1 MTQHDLYFTHVTRP
15 IQLSTANTDPDH
27 RLLQILAM
35 EPTTADLGGN
45 GEVLDISDKSQS
57 PQNLDI
63 PQTEV
68 DHSHL
73 EEVAEAPQATI
84 TEDQGPPKASL
95 SSKLP
100 AINLTVGSCSV
111 ACATLHRAVPCEAP
125 VTRSL
130 TPLAAEPATQN
141 GSIRPLPGTVA
152 GSTHGNIFSV
162 LESSQKLQTLFIM
175 YPRLRSQLRD
185 IYSATLPPTDDPNTL
200 GSNNDHSYPQFQ
212 RGRGGGRGGIG
223 RGNSSRPGPWNSDR
237 GTQNGIDALGK
248 AKLEFGKAGEGV
260 REYANLVLKLVAADG
275 VDVARLVQDEV
286 AEENAKIIAQLLNG
300 DA

>member
-1 MTQHDLYFTHVTRP
+1 
-15 IQLSTANTDPDH
+15 
-27 RLLQILAM
+27 M
-35 EPTTADLGGN
+35 EPTTADLGGD
-45 GEVLDISDKSQS
+45 GEVLDSSAKSQS

-68 DHSHL
+68 EPSNL
-73 EEVAEAPQATI
+73 EEVAEASEATI
-84 TEDQGPPKASL
+84 TEDQSPPKASL
-95 SSKLP
+95 SSKVCGVCNDQQ
-100 AINLTVGSCSV
+100 ANCSV

-152 GSTHGNIFSV
+152 GSTQGNIFSV
-162 LESSQKLQTLFIM
+162 LESSQKLQSLFIM
-175 YPRLRSQLRD
+175 YPRLRSQLRE

-200 GSNNDHSYPQFQ
+200 GSNNDHSFPQFQ
-212 RGRGGGRGGIG
+212 RGRGGGRGGMG
-223 RGNSSRPGPWNSDR
+223 RGNSRPGPWNSDR
-237 GTQNGIDALGK
+237 GTQDGIDALGK

-300 DA
+300 DAY

>member
-1 MTQHDLYFTHVTRP
+1 
-15 IQLSTANTDPDH
+15 
-27 RLLQILAM
+27 M
-35 EPTTADLGGN
+35 EPTTADLGGD
-45 GEVLDISDKSQS
+45 GEVLDSSAKSQS
-57 PQNLDI
+57 PKNPDI

-68 DHSHL
+68 DHSNV
-73 EEVAEAPQATI
+73 EEAAEVSEATI
-84 TEDQGPPKASL
+84 TEDQSPPKASL
-95 SSKLP
+95 SSKVCGVCNDQQAKYKCSRCEIP
-100 AINLTVGSCSV
+100 YCSV
-111 ACATLHRAVPCEAP
+111 ACATLHRAIPCEAP

-152 GSTHGNIFSV
+152 GSTQGNIFSV
-162 LESSQKLQTLFIM
+162 LESSQKLQSLFIM
-175 YPRLRSQLRD
+175 YPRLRSQLRE

-200 GSNNDHSYPQFQ
+200 GSNNDHSFPQFQ
-212 RGRGGGRGGIG
+212 RGRGGGRGGMG
-223 RGNSSRPGPWNSDR
+223 RGNSRPGPWNSDR
-237 GTQNGIDALGK
+237 GTQDGIDALGK

-300 DA
+300 DAY

>member
-1 MTQHDLYFTHVTRP
+1 
-15 IQLSTANTDPDH
+15 
-27 RLLQILAM
+27 M
-35 EPTTADLGGN
+35 EPTTADPGGN
-45 GEVLDISDKSQS
+45 GEVLDRPDKSPS
-57 PQNLDI
+57 PQILDI

-68 DHSHL
+68 DHSNP
-73 EEVAEAPQATI
+73 EEDAEAPQATI
-84 TEDQGPPKASL
+84 TEDQNPPKASL
-95 SSKLP
+95 SSKLCGVCNDQQ
-100 AINLTVGSCSV
+100 AKYNCSV

-152 GSTHGNIFSV
+152 GSTQGNIFSV
-162 LESSQKLQTLFIM
+162 LESSQKLQSLFIM
-175 YPRLRSQLRD
+175 YPRLRSQLRE

-200 GSNNDHSYPQFQ
+200 GPNNDHSYSQFQ
-212 RGRGGGRGGIG
+212 RGRGGGRGG

-237 GTQNGIDALGK
+237 GTQDGIDALGK

-286 AEENAKIIAQLLNG
+286 AEENARIIAQLLNG
-300 DA
+300 DAH